1 MNLLGEVEGTSYDLV
16 GSTRSIKL
24 GIIAQLVV
32 HSPTI
37 VKGFNSK
44 WWSGNLHL
52 LYGFHHGLLKLSST
66 S

>member
-1 MNLLGEVEGTSYDLV
+1 MNLFGEVESTSYDLV
-16 GSTRSIKL
+16 GFLKSTKL

-37 VKGFNSK
+37 VKGINSNGGVTICIYCMVSTMDFFN
-44 WWSGNLHL
+44 
-52 LYGFHHGLLKLSST
+52 FSST